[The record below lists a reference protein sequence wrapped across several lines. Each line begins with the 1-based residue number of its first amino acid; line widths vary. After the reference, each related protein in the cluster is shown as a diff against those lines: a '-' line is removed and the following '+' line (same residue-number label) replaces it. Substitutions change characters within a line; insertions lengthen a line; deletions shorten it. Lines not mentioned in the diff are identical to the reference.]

1 MDKKHRHELQHD
13 GLKDALLEARDY
25 VTTHRG
31 QTTRTA
37 AVAVAVALVVGAVWG
52 GVALRNRRLATR
64 FSTAIGLFDAP
75 LASEGTVPPG
85 QRAFRDA
92 AERTAAAKDEL
103 RKLARDA
110 PSSEPGRAST
120 LVLVALDGPAAATGA
135 NLDAVKAFA
144 RSERGTIAG
153 GIAFASL
160 LDAQASSGRVKE
172 AIDLAKKALDGGDAS
187 VTKDVLLLALGRLSE
202 KAGQNAE
209 AKSYYLRVLT
219 DYPDSP
225 VRSEAQQR
233 SQGL

>member
-1 MDKKHRHELQHD
+1 MDKKHRHDLQHD
-13 GLKDALLEARDY
+13 GLKDALLDARDY
-25 VTTHRG
+25 VSSHRG
-31 QTTRTA
+31 QTTRSVA
-37 AVAVAVALVVGAVWG
+37 IAVGVALVVGAVWG
-52 GVALRNRRLATR
+52 GVSLRNRRLATR

-75 LASEGTVPPG
+75 LVSEGAVPPG

-103 RKLARDA
+103 KKLAQDA
-110 PSSEPGRAST
+110 PSSGPGRAAT
-120 LVLVALDGPAAATGA
+120 LVLVALDGAPAATGA

-144 RSERGTIAG
+144 KSEKGTIAG

-160 LDAQASSGRVKE
+160 LDAEASAGRVKE
-172 AIDLAKKALDGGDAS
+172 AIDLAKKALDGGDAP

-225 VRSEAQQR
+225 VRGEAQQR

>member
-25 VTTHRG
+25 VTSHRG

-37 AVAVAVALVVGAVWG
+37 AIAIAAALVIGAVWG
-52 GVALRNRRLATR
+52 GVVLRNRRLATR
-64 FSTAIGLFDAP
+64 FSAAIGLFDAP
-75 LASEGTVPPG
+75 LASEGAVPPG

-92 AERTAAAKDEL
+92 AERTAAAKEEL
-103 RKLARDA
+103 RKLAQDA

-120 LVLVALDGPAAATGA
+120 LVLVALDGVPAATGA

-144 RSERGTIAG
+144 TSEKGSIAG
-153 GIAFASL
+153 GIAFTSL
-160 LDAQASSGRVKE
+160 LDAEASAGRVKD
-172 AIDLAKKALDGGDAS
+172 AIDLAKKALDGGDAP

-209 AKSYYLRVLT
+209 AKSYYVRLLT

-225 VRSEAQQR
+225 VRAEAQQR